1 MSAPLHE
8 RIRLVRGLSRSRWG
22 YFLRAETMHGL
33 LTFLEQNPGADGR
46 YHERSHG
53 QAFTELL
60 DTADA
65 GPSAPDVDPVER
77 ARRRRRRLRAGI
89 TTAVAALVIMG
100 LAGGYAAYALTTL
113 TADDEVRIADLI
125 RRAAG

>member
-1 MSAPLHE
+1 M
-8 RIRLVRGLSRSRWG
+8 RGLSRSRWG

-60 DTADA
+60 DTKLVHLSRRGGFLVLDEPEA
-65 GPSAPDVDPVER
+65 GLSFMTQIKLANLLAERIEQGLYRSGERLPSVRTLIDWYAPR
-77 ARRRRRRLRAGI
+77 W
-89 TTAVAALVIMG
+89 
-100 LAGGYAAYALTTL
+100 
-113 TADDEVRIADLI
+113 
-125 RRAAG
+125 